1 VTSENLPPSPNGDDD
16 RAVADS
22 DPDKEKGEGQRLP
35 PIEAEVL
42 TDDEREEFAQD
53 VSRRIMMSTS
63 WSGRLP
69 RPEDLEKYNAIVPGA
84 AEKLVEDVV
93 FDTQLAQ
100 QSIEIDKAVS
110 AAIIEI
116 MRGNHNLETEES
128 RSD

>member
-1 VTSENLPPSPNGDDD
+1 
-16 RAVADS
+16 
-22 DPDKEKGEGQRLP
+22 
-35 PIEAEVL
+35 
-42 TDDEREEFAQD
+42 
-53 VSRRIMMSTS
+53 MMSTS

-116 MRGNHNLETEES
+116 MHGNHNLETEES